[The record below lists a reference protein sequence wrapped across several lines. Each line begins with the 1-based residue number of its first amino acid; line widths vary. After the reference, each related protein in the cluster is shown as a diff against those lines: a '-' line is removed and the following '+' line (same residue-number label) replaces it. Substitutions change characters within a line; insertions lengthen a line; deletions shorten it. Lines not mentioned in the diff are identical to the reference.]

1 MAEDGLGVAAAT
13 LEGGE
18 DGRGAPDPCVISPP
32 STYIPRKPYFPAIAL
47 PSPFID
53 LICISPRLVFTT
65 QPPLTRRTHS
75 LAAVAHSEQPSRCDT
90 RAGAWTRGI
99 GERVGEGG
107 QGLDRGGLYSTPPA
121 SIQGHPGT
129 LPSRSRSLSDPS
141 LVLLLLLLPSV
152 HRPLAAI
159 IARVVPHKFQVEQR
173 LLDSPRTQRPHWR
186 SARRSVPPA

>member
-1 MAEDGLGVAAAT
+1 MS
-13 LEGGE
+13 
-18 DGRGAPDPCVISPP
+18 R
-32 STYIPRKPYFPAIAL
+32 
-47 PSPFID
+47 
-53 LICISPRLVFTT
+53 
-65 QPPLTRRTHS
+65 RRTHS

-141 LVLLLLLLPSV
+141 LVLLILLLLPSLLY
-152 HRPLAAI
+152 PAA